1 MIKQIDT
8 DVAGKSPHPRP
19 LSQRERRVGMGASK
33 RGSMLLET
41 AVACVLLA
49 ALAGVCLKSF
59 AAAAAQRLA
68 IDQRQIALREAANLM
83 EKLTALPWD
92 DVDQAADKPFA
103 ESLQKTLPKELDG
116 AEIQVEVAPATGEP
130 AAKRLAVIIRWQDKD
145 GQWVQPVRLT
155 AWRYR
160 R

>member
-1 MIKQIDT
+1 MNK
-8 DVAGKSPHPRP
+8 
-19 LSQRERRVGMGASK
+19 LK

-83 EKLTALPWD
+83 EKLTVMPWD
-92 DVDQAADKPFA
+92 EVDKTADKPFVEA
-103 ESLQKTLPKELDG
+103 AQKLLPKELDG
-116 AEIQVEVAPATGEP
+116 AELQVEVTPAEGEP
-130 AAKRLAVIIRWQDKD
+130 AAKRLAVTIRWQDKD
-145 GQWVQPVRLT
+145 NQWAQPVRLT

>member
-1 MIKQIDT
+1 
-8 DVAGKSPHPRP
+8 
-19 LSQRERRVGMGASK
+19 
-33 RGSMLLET
+33 MLLET

-68 IDQRQIALREAANLM
+68 IDQRQIALRAAANLL

-92 DVDQAADKPFA
+92 DIDKAADKSFVETA
-103 ESLQKTLPKELDG
+103 QKALPKELDG
-116 AEIQVEVAPATGEP
+116 AEVKVEVISATGEP
-130 AAKRLAVIIRWQDKD
+130 AAQRLAVAIRWQDKD
-145 GQWVQPVRLT
+145 NQWVEPVRLT

>member
-1 MIKQIDT
+1 MNK
-8 DVAGKSPHPRP
+8 
-19 LSQRERRVGMGASK
+19 LK

-83 EKLTALPWD
+83 EKLTAIPWD
-92 DVDQAADKPFA
+92 EVDKTADKPFVEA
-103 ESLQKTLPKELDG
+103 AQKSLPKELDD
-116 AEIQVEVAPATGEP
+116 AELKVEVTPAEGEP
-130 AAKRLAVIIRWQDKD
+130 AAKRLAVTIRWQDKD
-145 GQWVQPVRLT
+145 NQWVQPVRLT
-155 AWRYR
+155 AWRYKR
-160 R
+160 

>member
-1 MIKQIDT
+1 MKNSYFNQPWEGKAL
-8 DVAGKSPHPRP
+8 AGVMRP
-19 LSQRERRVGMGASK
+19 

-68 IDQRQIALREAANLM
+68 IDQRQIALREASNLM
-83 EKLTALPWD
+83 EKITAMPWD
-92 DVDQAADKPFA
+92 EIDKTADKTYA
-103 ESLQKTLPKELDG
+103 ESLQKSLPKELDG
-116 AEIQVEVAPATGEP
+116 AEISVEVVPAAGEP
-130 AAKRLAVIIRWQDKD
+130 AAKRLAVSLRWKDKD
-145 GQWVQPVRLT
+145 NQWVAPVRLT
-155 AWRYR
+155 VWRYR

>member
-1 MIKQIDT
+1 
-8 DVAGKSPHPRP
+8 
-19 LSQRERRVGMGASK
+19 
-33 RGSMLLET
+33 MLLET

-68 IDQRQIALREAANLM
+68 IDQRQIALRAAANLL

-92 DVDQAADKPFA
+92 DLDKAADKPFA
-103 ESLQKTLPKELDG
+103 EASQKALPEELDG
-116 AEIQVEVAPATGEP
+116 AEVKVEIVPATGEP
-130 AAKRLAVIIRWQDKD
+130 AAKRLAVTVRWQDKD
-145 GQWVQPVRLT
+145 NQWVEPVRLT